1 MEKNARSTIKN
12 MQFIGTRE
20 NSTGTCTTGKDII
33 FIKYPLRAIKSIR
46 IPILNF
52 TLLNRFNT
60 GTFNLFF

>member
-12 MQFIGTRE
+12 MQFIETRE
-20 NSTGTCTTGKDII
+20 NSTDTCTTGKDII
-33 FIKYPLRAIKSIR
+33 FIKYPLCAIKSIR